1 MEEIIKKIEENK
13 QRIKCRILKSFGID
27 IEKSIAVVGEIRQ
40 WKDGTYKKISSGK
53 WVKLEDNKEKLVS
66 NSKIIK
72 IIESEINRI
81 WGDYLQHKNNF
92 AESIENNY
100 PKGTF
105 QYQNYLDMMWEKNKM
120 FEKDFIQKLLKE
132 KKDLHDELNE
142 IYKIIYNE
150 KKQKRE
156 KKSGKHEIDEI
167 EINQII
173 KKYFDIFREID
184 NVAPLHVRAI
194 ELMPNVTINDY
205 FLDTETNFNAIA
217 YIKEDVDA
225 ISHIKLNIMWE
236 NMKSSGKYIFKQSP
250 KSNSEY
256 LIDENNGDIYRYSD
270 HWGRVASCR
279 WTLNDDWNRI
289 AIAKSNLKD
298 FNRRKDSVSVYFNPK
313 HKELVLKTVKKTFPK
328 IKSMLKENEKFYL
341 TKKSEKILVDFA
353 SDIFKKY
360 VNVNSFEINEIEK
373 LRKKFEFI

>member
-1 MEEIIKKIEENK
+1 MEEIIRKIEENK
-13 QRIKCRILKSFGID
+13 QSVKYRILKSFGVD
-27 IEKSIAVVGEIRQ
+27 IEKSVAVVGEIRQ

-53 WVKLEDNKEKLVS
+53 WVKLENKKEKLVS
-66 NSKIIK
+66 NSKMIK

-81 WGDYLQHKNNF
+81 WGDYLQHRNNF

-100 PKGTF
+100 PKDSF
-105 QYQNYLDMMWEKNKM
+105 QYQNYLDMMWKKNKM
-120 FEKDFIQKLLKE
+120 SEKDFIQKLLQE

-156 KKSGKHEIDEI
+156 KKLGKHEIDEI

-173 KKYFDIFREID
+173 KKYGDIFKEID
-184 NVAPLHVRAI
+184 KVAPLHVRAI
-194 ELMPNVTINDY
+194 ELMPNVTTDDY
-205 FLDTETNFNAIA
+205 FLDTETNFNAID
-217 YIKEDVDA
+217 YVKDEDKDG
-225 ISHIKLNIMWE
+225 HIKLHMMWE

-270 HWGRVASCR
+270 HWGSVASCR

-298 FNRRKDSVSVYFNPK
+298 FNRRKDSASVYLNPK

-341 TKKSEKILVDFA
+341 TKKSEKILGDFA

-360 VNVNSFEINEIEK
+360 VNVHSFEINEIEK
-373 LRKKFEFI
+373 IKKKFEFI

>member
-1 MEEIIKKIEENK
+1 MEEIIRKIEENK
-13 QRIKCRILKSFGID
+13 QSVKYRILKSFGVD
-27 IEKSIAVVGEIRQ
+27 IEKSVAVVGEIRQ

-53 WVKLEDNKEKLVS
+53 WVKLEDKKEKLVS
-66 NSKIIK
+66 NSKMIK

-81 WGDYLQHKNNF
+81 WGDYLQHRNNF

-100 PKGTF
+100 PKDSF
-105 QYQNYLDMMWEKNKM
+105 QYQNYLDMMWKKNKM
-120 FEKDFIQKLLKE
+120 SEKDFIQKLLQE

-150 KKQKRE
+150 NKQKRE

-173 KKYFDIFREID
+173 KKYGDIFKEID
-184 NVAPLHVRAI
+184 KVAPLHVRAI
-194 ELMPNVTINDY
+194 ELMPNVTTDDY
-205 FLDTETNFNAIA
+205 FLDTETNFNAID
-217 YIKEDVDA
+217 YVKDEDKDG
-225 ISHIKLNIMWE
+225 HIKLHMMWE

-270 HWGRVASCR
+270 HWGIVAGCR

-289 AIAKSNLKD
+289 AVAKSNLKD
-298 FNRRKDSVSVYFNPK
+298 FNRRKDSASVYLNPK

-341 TKKSEKILVDFA
+341 TKKSEKILGDFA
-353 SDIFKKY
+353 SNIFKKY
-360 VNVNSFEINEIEK
+360 VNVHSFEINEIEK
-373 LRKKFEFI
+373 IKKKFEFI

>member
-1 MEEIIKKIEENK
+1 M
-13 QRIKCRILKSFGID
+13 Q
-27 IEKSIAVVGEIRQ
+27 
-40 WKDGTYKKISSGK
+40 
-53 WVKLEDNKEKLVS
+53 
-66 NSKIIK
+66 
-72 IIESEINRI
+72 
-81 WGDYLQHKNNF
+81 
-92 AESIENNY
+92 
-100 PKGTF
+100 
-105 QYQNYLDMMWEKNKM
+105 
-120 FEKDFIQKLLKE
+120 
-132 KKDLHDELNE
+132 DELNE

-173 KKYFDIFREID
+173 KKYGDIFKEID
-184 NVAPLHVRAI
+184 KVAPLHVRAI
-194 ELMPNVTINDY
+194 ELMPNVTTDDY
-205 FLDTETNFNAIA
+205 FLDTETNFNAID
-217 YIKEDVDA
+217 YVKDEDKDG
-225 ISHIKLNIMWE
+225 HIKLHMMWE

-270 HWGRVASCR
+270 HWGSVASCR

-298 FNRRKDSVSVYFNPK
+298 FNRRKDSVSVYLNPK

-328 IKSMLKENEKFYL
+328 IKSMFKENEKFYL
-341 TKKSEKILVDFA
+341 TKKSEKILGDFA
-353 SDIFKKY
+353 SNIFKKY
-360 VNVNSFEINEIEK
+360 VNVHSFEINEIEK